1 MGKDGRT
8 ETFLVADFQQ
18 KGIARTCEGGQAPLQ
33 ISPLLYLKPCWDL
46 FGGTVHSFLTLWS
59 E

>member
-1 MGKDGRT
+1 MAERKHSQWQISSKR
-8 ETFLVADFQQ
+8 
-18 KGIARTCEGGQAPLQ
+18 GIARTCEGGQAPLQ

-46 FGGTVHSFLTLWS
+46 FGGTVHSFLALWS